1 MLLLLV
7 WYQRRI
13 TKILIRVC
21 KMNQSNLYSTLNQLG
36 CKILSF
42 EDYPSSQGSWRVS
55 FMAFGNYCEVSC
67 NRFDGYMSLGYKNSI
82 HGAHQST
89 INTLKFLT
97 DEAELS
103 ALLRWLRSL
112 SSKAKTVES
121 REMNTEQLLPESTY

>member
-1 MLLLLV
+1 
-7 WYQRRI
+7 
-13 TKILIRVC
+13 
-21 KMNQSNLYSTLNQLG
+21 MNQSNLYSTLNQLG

-42 EDYPSSQGSWRVS
+42 EDYPSSQGSWRAS

-89 INTLKFLT
+89 INSLKFLT

-103 ALLRWLRSL
+103 AVLLWLRSL
-112 SSKAKTVES
+112 HNDSKTNQIQEIRKAP
-121 REMNTEQLLPESTY
+121 LFA

>member
-1 MLLLLV
+1 MLLLLG
-7 WYQRRI
+7 WYHRRI

-21 KMNQSNLYSTLNQLG
+21 KMNQNNLYSTLNQLG

-67 NRFDGYMSLGYKNSI
+67 NRFDGYMSLGYKNSV
-82 HGAHQST
+82 HGTHQST
-89 INTLKFLT
+89 INSLKFLT

-103 ALLRWLRSL
+103 AVLLWLRSL
-112 SSKAKTVES
+112 SNSRVNEIQEIIKAP
-121 REMNTEQLLPESTY
+121 LFA